1 MAICTIAQTWGP
13 SLEATDSEVEE
24 FTIDGSWIGGQA
36 GCAGKYGKMDT
47 AGP

>member
-24 FTIDGSWIGGQA
+24 FTIDGAGLEA
-36 GCAGKYGKMDT
+36 KGCAGKYGKMDT